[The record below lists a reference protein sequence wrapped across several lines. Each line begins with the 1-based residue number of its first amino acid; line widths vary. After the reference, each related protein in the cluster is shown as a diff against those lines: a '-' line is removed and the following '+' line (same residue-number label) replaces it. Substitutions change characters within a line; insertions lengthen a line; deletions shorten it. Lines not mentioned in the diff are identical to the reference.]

1 MFPVDAHRQSGPLKK
16 HWKKREIDVTEK
28 PGVANKSVTKTSD

>member
-1 MFPVDAHRQSGPLKK
+1 MSTKTGG

-28 PGVANKSVTKTSD
+28 PGVVDKSVTKTSDKIGSCKK